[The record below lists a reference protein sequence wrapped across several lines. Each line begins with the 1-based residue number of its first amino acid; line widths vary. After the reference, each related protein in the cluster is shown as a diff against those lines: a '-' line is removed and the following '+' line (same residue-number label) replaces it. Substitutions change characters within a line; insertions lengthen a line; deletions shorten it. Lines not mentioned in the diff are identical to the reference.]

1 MPLYEYY
8 CPKCES
14 KYELLRPLRRMDEP
28 AVCGAGHVG
37 GERVLS
43 MFAALTRR
51 GDGEVSSVGG
61 GGCAGCA
68 GCGGGG
74 CGLN

>member
-1 MPLYEYY
+1 MPLYEYF

-14 KYELLRPLRRMDEP
+14 KYELLRPLSRMDEP
-28 AVCGAGHVG
+28 AVCKAGHSG

-43 MFAALTRR
+43 MFAARTGG
-51 GDGEVSSVGG
+51 GDGEVNSV

-68 GCGGGG
+68 GGSCGS